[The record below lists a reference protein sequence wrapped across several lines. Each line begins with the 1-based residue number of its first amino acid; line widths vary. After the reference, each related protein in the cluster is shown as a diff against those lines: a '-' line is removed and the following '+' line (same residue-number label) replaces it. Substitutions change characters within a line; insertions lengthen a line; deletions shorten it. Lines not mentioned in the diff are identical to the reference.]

1 MTDTDPPPRSPR
13 TARLLLYTGLLVAAI
28 AVAIGLWLASRPA
41 PVQLEGMVDAD
52 EVNVATK
59 ALARV
64 DRVLA
69 EEGDRVRPG
78 QVLAQLSSPEIA
90 GGQAQAAGALQSA
103 QAVQSETHDGA
114 RAEDIAT
121 VKSTWLAAQAA
132 ADLAQ
137 VTSRRL
143 QNLYAQGV
151 VAAQRRDEAVAARD
165 SSARNAEAARQQY
178 LKALAGARPQNKAVA
193 DAQVRIAQAALTTAQ
208 ALDSETRLVSPIGG
222 EVSRKLVQ
230 PGEVVSPI
238 VPAYQVIDIDHP
250 WVSVNLREDQYRGLA
265 MGKVLTGSIPALGT
279 TAAFQVSRIAP
290 QAEFAT
296 WRATRQAS
304 GYDVRS
310 FEIRLRPVRPI
321 PALRPGMSVLF
332 DWPQ

>member
-1 MTDTDPPPRSPR
+1 MTEQSPPNR
-13 TARLLLYTGLLVAAI
+13 AIRLLFYAALVV
-28 AVAIGLWLASRPA
+28 VAIVLAVGLWLASRPA
-41 PVQLEGMVDAD
+41 PEQLQGMVDAD

-64 DRVLA
+64 DRLFVD
-69 EEGDRVRPG
+69 EGARVQAG

-103 QAVQSETHDGA
+103 QAVQSETDQGA
-114 RAEDIAT
+114 RSEDVASLKA
-121 VKSTWLAAQAA
+121 VWLAAQAA

-137 VTSRRL
+137 VSSRRT
-143 QNLYAQGV
+143 QNLFAEGV
-151 VAAQRRDEAVAARD
+151 VAAQRRDEAVAAQV

-178 LKALAGARPQNKAVA
+178 LKSLAGARPQNKAVA
-193 DAQVRIAQAALTTAQ
+193 AAQVDIARAALRTAT
-208 ALDSETRLVSPIGG
+208 ALGGETRLVSPIAG

-238 VPAYQVIDIDHP
+238 VPAYQVIDVDHP
-250 WVSVNLREDQYRGLA
+250 WVSMTVREDQYRGLA
-265 MGKVLTGSIPALGT
+265 IGKRLTGGVPALGS
-279 TAAFQVSRIAP
+279 TASFRVYSIAP
-290 QAEFAT
+290 RADFAT
-296 WRATRQAS
+296 WRATRQSS

-310 FEIRLRPVRPI
+310 FEVRLRPTQRI
-321 PALRPGMSVLF
+321 AALRPGMSVLF